1 MLTRDKEVNMKQTA
15 IPITGEE
22 KANMQLLEITD
33 GMVIRVTDPD
43 KLIGSL
49 VLPEGITEIG
59 MFAFAHCSGLT
70 SIIIPDSVTKIG
82 QGAFACCFGLS
93 CITIPCTVTEIA
105 DEVFFWNGLIHI
117 VIPDTVIKI
126 GKDAFS
132 DCSSLTSVIIPHSVA
147 EIGDEAFFGCTN
159 LKTVIIESAIIKHIG
174 VIAFENVHTDV
185 HFTVK
190 TDDVKALLKKS
201 STIRDEQIMVKP
213 NL

>member
-1 MLTRDKEVNMKQTA
+1 MKQTA
-15 IPITGEE
+15 IPLTDEE

-159 LKTVIIESAIIKHIG
+159 LKTVIIESTIIKTIKDN
-174 VIAFENVHTDV
+174 AFENVHADI

-190 TDDVKALLKKS
+190 TDAVKAMLKKN
-201 STIRDEQIMVKP
+201 TAIRGEQITVAPSKS
-213 NL
+213 